1 MITSLEPSSILSKES
16 KSGKRPEDSSK
27 RKRGRKIPPSLVFLF
42 LSIGLIGIGF
52 LSLKFGSV
60 SLSLEEIARLLFLDK
75 SSLSES
81 ELPHSL
87 LVWDLR
93 LPRFL
98 LSLAVGA
105 CLASAGVCIQG
116 LFRNPLVEPG
126 FIGVG
131 PGAALAASAWIV
143 YSEPLFSFL
152 PKEMTGQGS
161 FFLQIFA
168 FGGALTVSFLLHL
181 ISRKEGGGFS
191 LVLVLTGIAVNA
203 TVISLLG
210 FLSYAAD
217 DNQLRN
223 LTFWSLG
230 SMAGAT
236 WHKVTLLALVLG
248 FVSLFFPVLSRG
260 LDALALG
267 EADAFHT
274 GFKVKKIRNLTIL
287 LSSLLVGI
295 SISLTGNIGFV
306 GLIVPHILR
315 MLLGPGHRVLLP
327 ASLLGG
333 GLLVA
338 IADLTARTIVFPSEL
353 PIGII
358 ACGLGGTFFLVLIL
372 RSKHKEGQFR

>member
-1 MITSLEPSSILSKES
+1 MITSVEPSSVLSKNSES
-16 KSGKRPEDSSK
+16 GSTAPRSSQ
-27 RKRGRKIPPSLVFLF
+27 RKRGRKIPPSLVFASLF
-42 LSIGLIGIGF
+42 VLIFGIGI
-52 LSLKFGSV
+52 LSLKFGSI
-60 SLSLEEIARLLFLDK
+60 SLSAKEILQILFFGE
-75 SSLSES
+75 SSLAES
-81 ELPHSL
+81 DLPHSL

-98 LSLAVGA
+98 LSLTVGA

-143 YSEPLFSFL
+143 YSDSIFSFL
-152 PKEMTGQGS
+152 PNEMRGQGS
-161 FFLQIFA
+161 YFLQVFA
-168 FGGALTVSFLLHL
+168 FGGALLISFLLHL

-230 SMAGAT
+230 SLAGAT
-236 WHKVTLLALVLG
+236 WHKVTLLSIVLL
-248 FVSLFFPVLSRG
+248 FVSLFLPVLSRG

-274 GFKVKKIRNLTIL
+274 GFQVKKIRNLTIL

-315 MLLGPGHRVLLP
+315 IILGPGHRILLP
-327 ASLLGG
+327 ASMLGG

-338 IADLTARTIVFPSEL
+338 IADLSARTIVFPSEL

-358 ACGLGGTFFLVLIL
+358 ASGLGGTFFLVLIL

>member
-27 RKRGRKIPPSLVFLF
+27 RKRGRKVPPSLVFLF

-143 YSEPLFSFL
+143 YSESLFSFL

>member
-27 RKRGRKIPPSLVFLF
+27 RKRGRKIPPPLVFLF

-60 SLSLEEIARLLFLDK
+60 SLSFEEIARLLFLDK

-81 ELPHSL
+81 ELPHSF

-143 YSEPLFSFL
+143 YSESLFSFL

-168 FGGALTVSFLLHL
+168 FGGALIVSFLLHL

-327 ASLLGG
+327 SSLLGG

-372 RSKHKEGQFR
+372 RSKRKEGQFG

>member
-1 MITSLEPSSILSKES
+1 MITSFEPSSILSKES

-60 SLSLEEIARLLFLDK
+60 SISFEEIARLLFLDK

-143 YSEPLFSFL
+143 YSESLFSFL

-168 FGGALTVSFLLHL
+168 FGGALIVSFLLHL

-372 RSKHKEGQFR
+372 RSKRKEGQFR

>member
-143 YSEPLFSFL
+143 YSESLFSFL

>member
-1 MITSLEPSSILSKES
+1 MLSKES

-143 YSEPLFSFL
+143 YSESLFSFL

>member
-16 KSGKRPEDSSK
+16 KSGKRPEESSK
-27 RKRGRKIPPSLVFLF
+27 RKRGRKVPPSLVFLF

-143 YSEPLFSFL
+143 YSESLFSFL

>member
-16 KSGKRPEDSSK
+16 KSGKRPEESSK
-27 RKRGRKIPPSLVFLF
+27 RKRGRKVPPSLVFLF

-143 YSEPLFSFL
+143 YSESLFSFL

-168 FGGALTVSFLLHL
+168 FCGALTVSFLLHL